1 MLQRKNLDNRIRKY
15 MNCRNTM
22 HENIKKAAL
31 NDRGRGVI
39 RKEILHINY
48 SANSK
53 LVWRRDPPGEIITF
67 IQHESPC
74 WIEENQTDQETDP
87 LQWLSNKGRRADA
100 LALRADE
107 RRDKLR
113 KAAGSC
119 T

>member
-1 MLQRKNLDNRIRKY
+1 MLQKKNLDNRIRKY

-87 LQWLSNKGRRADA
+87 TTMVKQ
-100 LALRADE
+100 
-107 RRDKLR
+107 
-113 KAAGSC
+113 
-119 T
+119 

>member
-39 RKEILHINY
+39 RKEILQKIY
-48 SANSK
+48 CSAYSK

-67 IQHESPC
+67 IQYESPY
-74 WIEENQTDQETDP
+74 WREENQTDQETDP
-87 LQWLSNKGRRADA
+87 TTMVKQ
-100 LALRADE
+100 
-107 RRDKLR
+107 
-113 KAAGSC
+113 
-119 T
+119 

>member
-1 MLQRKNLDNRIRKY
+1 MAASTKVRAVGAMLQEMNLDNRIRKY

-53 LVWRRDPPGEIITF
+53 LVQERDLL
-67 IQHESPC
+67 
-74 WIEENQTDQETDP
+74 D
-87 LQWLSNKGRRADA
+87 
-100 LALRADE
+100 
-107 RRDKLR
+107 
-113 KAAGSC
+113 
-119 T
+119 